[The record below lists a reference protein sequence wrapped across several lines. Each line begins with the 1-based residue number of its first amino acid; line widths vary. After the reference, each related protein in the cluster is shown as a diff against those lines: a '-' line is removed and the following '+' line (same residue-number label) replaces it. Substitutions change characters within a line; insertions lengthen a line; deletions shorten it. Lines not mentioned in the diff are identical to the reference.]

1 MDKVLVGLIDSSDE
15 PLEGLEAAVLF
26 FEPGDNLVAS
36 AVVGGSDEYGEAG
49 GGFEADLCLVTD
61 EIREKPVDLR
71 KAFTAVESVDGVGGG
86 VRRRGGDRGGSG
98 GGVHCIGWGGLIG
111 RGWCKVGG
119 CSARPL
125 CSFL

>member
-1 MDKVLVGLIDSSDE
+1 MDKVLVGLIDSGDE

-36 AVVGGSDEYGEAG
+36 AVVSGGDEYGEAG
-49 GGFEADLCLVTD
+49 GSLETDLRLVTD

-71 KAFTAVESVDGVGGG
+71 KALTAVESIDVVGGG
-86 VRRRGGDRGGSG
+86 VGRRGGDRGGSG
-98 GGVHCIGWGGLIG
+98 GGVHSIGWGGLIG
-111 RGWCKVGG
+111 SGWCKVGG
-119 CSARPL
+119 GSALPL